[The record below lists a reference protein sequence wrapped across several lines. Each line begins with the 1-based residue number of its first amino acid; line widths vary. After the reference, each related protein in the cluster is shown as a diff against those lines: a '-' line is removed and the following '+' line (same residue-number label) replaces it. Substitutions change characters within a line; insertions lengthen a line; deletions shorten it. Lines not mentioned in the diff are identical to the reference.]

1 MPRLCSALLSSYF
14 LDFPQASRYRQP
26 MSFVGQFLY
35 LLGLVLWVGG
45 IVFFSFFTTPTI
57 FTTLPKEMASQVITA
72 IFPRYYLLGYIAG
85 GMMLFGTVVET
96 LLVKQW
102 PWIRLVLVIVMLGA
116 SVYAGVVVRPQV
128 HDLKIQMKTVEEG
141 TELGSTLKARF
152 DGLHR
157 FSVILNMIVLG
168 CGLALIGIVAF
179 RLRL

>member
-1 MPRLCSALLSSYF
+1 
-14 LDFPQASRYRQP
+14 
-26 MSFVGQFLY
+26 MSFAAQFLY

-57 FTTLPKEMASQVITA
+57 FTSLPKEMASQVITA
-72 IFPRYYLLGYIAG
+72 IFPRYYLMGYVAGAMMALGTLTEA
-85 GMMLFGTVVET
+85 

-102 PWIRLVLVIVMLGA
+102 PWIRIGLLAIMLAA

-128 HDLKIQMKTVEEG
+128 HDLKVQMKTVEED
-141 TELGSTLKARF
+141 TDLGKTLKERF

-157 FSVILNMIVLG
+157 FSVVLNLIVLAG
-168 CGLALIGIVAF
+168 GLGLIGIVAF